1 MLPPAISPPLGCS
14 TRSSV
19 ADDGTSVV
27 DDGTSVVES
36 STGLL
41 ISMGSLSE
49 TLGLHSVD
57 TSYVICS
64 LLTDGFNCSSDQNC
78 SGPSIASLISFGQ
91 CQS

>member
-1 MLPPAISPPLGCS
+1 M
-14 TRSSV
+14 RSLV

-27 DDGTSVVES
+27 NDRTSVVDS

-41 ISMGSLSE
+41 ISMDSLSE
-49 TLGLHSVD
+49 TLGLHSAD
-57 TSYVICS
+57 ASYLICS